1 MSNIISD
8 IATLIKAGFSMDDIK
23 EVVKAANESP
33 APQAQSPVQP
43 APVQPAPAP
52 QAQAPAPQAQ
62 AADKG
67 ADDTPDYKALYEQ
80 SQKQLKELQEANTK
94 GDMSPEPLKVDEIIK
109 SVKSHIC

>member
-1 MSNIISD
+1 
-8 IATLIKAGFSMDDIK
+8 MDDIK

-33 APQAQSPVQP
+33 AP
-43 APVQPAPAP
+43 AP

-62 AADKG
+62 ASDEG
-67 ADDTPDYKALYEQ
+67 ADDKPDYKALYEQ
-80 SQKQLKELQEANTK
+80 SQKELKELQEANTK

>member
-23 EVVKAANESP
+23 EVVKAANESS
-33 APQAQSPVQP
+33 APQAQV
-43 APVQPAPAP
+43 PAP
-52 QAQAPAPQAQ
+52 QAQAQQAPA
-62 AADKG
+62 
-67 ADDTPDYKALYEQ
+67 ADDTPDYRALYEQ

-94 GDMSPEPLKVDEIIK
+94 DDISPDPLKVDEIIK

>member
-33 APQAQSPVQP
+33 AP
-43 APVQPAPAP
+43 AP
-52 QAQAPAPQAQ
+52 QGQAPAQQAP

-67 ADDTPDYKALYEQ
+67 ADDEPDYKALYEQ
-80 SQKQLKELQEANTK
+80 AQKDLKDLQEKNTR
-94 GDMSPEPLKVDEIIK
+94 DDITPEPLQIDEIIK

>member
-43 APVQPAPAP
+43 EPAQQSPVQPEPA
-52 QAQAPAPQAQ
+52 QQAPA
-62 AADKG
+62 

-80 SQKQLKELQEANTK
+80 SQKQLKDLQEANTK
-94 GDMSPEPLKVDEIIK
+94 DDISPEPLKVDEIIK

>member
-33 APQAQSPVQP
+33 APQEQAQ
-43 APVQPAPAP
+43 
-52 QAQAPAPQAQ
+52 QAPAPLQAP

-67 ADDTPDYKALYEQ
+67 AEDEPDYKTLYEQ

-94 GDMSPEPLKVDEIIK
+94 DDISPEPLKVDEIIK

>member
-33 APQAQSPVQP
+33 APQAQSP
-43 APVQPAPAP
+43 AQPAPA
-52 QAQAPAPQAQ
+52 QQAPA
-62 AADKG
+62 

-80 SQKQLKELQEANTK
+80 SQKQLKDLQEANTK

>member
-33 APQAQSPVQP
+33 APQAQSPEQP
-43 APVQPAPAP
+43 APVQ
-52 QAQAPAPQAQ
+52 QAPA
-62 AADKG
+62 

-80 SQKQLKELQEANTK
+80 SQKQLKDLQEANTK

>member
-33 APQAQSPVQP
+33 AP
-43 APVQPAPAP
+43 AP
-52 QAQAPAPQAQ
+52 QAQSPAPQAQ
-62 AADKG
+62 AADKST
-67 ADDTPDYKALYEQ
+67 DDEPDYKTLYEQ

-94 GDMSPEPLKVDEIIK
+94 DDISPEPLKVDEIIK

>member
-33 APQAQSPVQP
+33 ASQEQ
-43 APVQPAPAP
+43 APVQPAPA
-52 QAQAPAPQAQ
+52 QQAPA
-62 AADKG
+62 

-80 SQKQLKELQEANTK
+80 SQKQLKDLQEANTK
-94 GDMSPEPLKVDEIIK
+94 DDISPEPLKVDEIIK

>member
-33 APQAQSPVQP
+33 AP
-43 APVQPAPAP
+43 AP

-67 ADDTPDYKALYEQ
+67 AEDEPDYKALYEQ
-80 SQKQLKELQEANTK
+80 SQKELNDLQQANTR
-94 GDMSPEPLKVDEIIK
+94 DDISPEPLKVDEIIK

>member
-33 APQAQSPVQP
+33 APQ
-43 APVQPAPAP
+43 PAPAP
-52 QAQAPAPQAQ
+52 QAQAQQAP

-67 ADDTPDYKALYEQ
+67 AEDEPDYKTLYEQ

-94 GDMSPEPLKVDEIIK
+94 DDISPEPLKVDEIIK
-109 SVKSHIC
+109 SVKSYIR